1 MTKAIL
7 VTGATGKQGGA
18 VVKALLEAPNAA
30 DYTILAVTRKP
41 ESASATKLVEK
52 GVKIVQGDLN
62 DVPAIF
68 ESAKK
73 VASMPIWGVFSV
85 QVRVDPLYFAI
96 QTSHFRAMM
105 VIWPSSQPLSV
116 VCAV

>member
-1 MTKAIL
+1 LGAIETNYKMSKVIL

-18 VVKALLEAPNAA
+18 VVDSILSSPDAKSFTLLG
-30 DYTILAVTRKP
+30 VTRNA
-41 ESASATKLVEK
+41 ESGSAKKLAER

-73 VASMPIWGVFSV
+73 LTSEPIFGVFSV
-85 QVRVDPLYFAI
+85 QVSEITGSPL
-96 QTSHFRAMM
+96 RAFT
-105 VIWPSSQPLSV
+105 IRPSLFSMRSIS
-116 VCAV
+116 